1 MGLMR
6 KRNEARFLAALG
18 MTPLPMVPAKH
29 TGGRVYFQLSTLDFR
44 LIGGRKVFGNF
55 TMSKIEVGIL
65 GATGMVG
72 QRFVSLLEHHPWFEV
87 RWLAASD
94 RSAGKTYGEA
104 CNWRVRD
111 PMPKAA
117 RELTVYEC
125 KPNHAPQL
133 LFSSLDSKVAG
144 EVERE
149 FAQAGHVVVS
159 NSSNHRMEPDVPLLI
174 PEVNPDHL
182 ALVGIQR
189 KRRGWKGMI
198 VTNPNCT
205 TVGLAMSLA
214 PLEKAFGVEKV
225 MMTSMQAVSG
235 AGYPGIPTLD
245 ILGNVVPFIS
255 GEEEKV
261 ERETQKLLGKFLDE
275 AVKPG
280 DFVVSAHCNRVPVE
294 DGHTESISVSLRTKA
309 SIEDLVEAWRK
320 FRSLPQERNLPFA
333 PKHPII
339 VREER
344 DRPQPKF
351 DLAAEH
357 GMATVVGRVRTCPVL
372 QFKYIALSHNTIRG
386 AAGAALLNA
395 ELMKSEGYLD

>member
-1 MGLMR
+1 M
-6 KRNEARFLAALG
+6 K
-18 MTPLPMVPAKH
+18 
-29 TGGRVYFQLSTLDFR
+29 
-44 LIGGRKVFGNF
+44 
-55 TMSKIEVGIL
+55 KIEVGIL

-87 RWLAASD
+87 RWLAASE
-94 RSAGKTYGEA
+94 RSAGRTYAEA

-111 PMPKAA
+111 PMPNAA
-117 RELTVYEC
+117 GELPVHEC
-125 KPNHAPQL
+125 KPDHAPQL

-144 EVERE
+144 EVERA

-182 ALVGIQR
+182 ALVRIQR

-205 TVGLAMSLA
+205 VIGLVMSLA
-214 PLEKAFGVEKV
+214 PLEKAFGLEKV
-225 MMTSMQAVSG
+225 LMTSMQAVSG
-235 AGYPGIPTLD
+235 AGYPGVPTLD
-245 ILGNVVPFIS
+245 ILGNVIPHIP

-261 ERETQKLLGKFLDE
+261 EREARKLLGKLLDE
-275 AVKPG
+275 TVKPG

-294 DGHTESISVSLRTKA
+294 DGHTESISVSLKSKA
-309 SIEDLVEAWRK
+309 TIEDLIEVWRK
-320 FRSLPQERNLPFA
+320 FRALPQERGLPFA

-351 DLAAEH
+351 DLAIEH
-357 GMATVVGRVRTCPVL
+357 GMATVVGRVRPCPVL
-372 QFKYIALSHNTIRG
+372 QFKYTALSHNTIRG

-395 ELMKSEGYLD
+395 ELLKSEGYLD

>member
-1 MGLMR
+1 MKKL
-6 KRNEARFLAALG
+6 
-18 MTPLPMVPAKH
+18 
-29 TGGRVYFQLSTLDFR
+29 
-44 LIGGRKVFGNF
+44 
-55 TMSKIEVGIL
+55 EVGIL

-72 QRFVSLLEHHPWFEV
+72 QRFVSLLEHHPWFEIA
-87 RWLAASD
+87 WLAASE
-94 RSAGKTYGEA
+94 RSAGKTYREA

-111 PMPKAA
+111 PMPKTAA
-117 RELTVYEC
+117 DLPVHEC
-125 KPNHAPQL
+125 KPGGAPQL

-159 NSSNHRMEPDVPLLI
+159 NSSNFRMEPDVPLLI
-174 PEVNPDHL
+174 PDVNPDHL
-182 ALVGIQR
+182 ALVREQRR
-189 KRRGWKGMI
+189 KRNWKGMI

-205 TVGLAMSLA
+205 TVGLVMSLA
-214 PLEKAFGVEKV
+214 PLEKTFGLEKV
-225 MMTSMQAVSG
+225 LMTSMQAVSG

-245 ILGNVVPFIS
+245 ILGNVVPFIG

-261 ERETQKLLGKFLDE
+261 ERETRKLLGKWVDGHVEMGNFI
-275 AVKPG
+275 
-280 DFVVSAHCNRVPVE
+280 VSAHCNRVMVE
-294 DGHTESISVSLRTKA
+294 DGHTETISVALKSKT
-309 SIEDLVEAWRK
+309 DLAGIVEAWRAY
-320 FRSLPQERNLPFA
+320 RSLPQERNLPSA

-351 DLAAEH
+351 DLNAEH
-357 GMATVVGRVRTCPVL
+357 GMATTVGRLRECAVL
-372 QFKYIALSHNTIRG
+372 QFKYVALSHNTIRG